1 MQKKDCFLVGTVFKL
16 HGYKGDVNIYNENGI
31 VFKLNTIQ
39 YFLIEK
45 NNTLVPFFIQKIR
58 YKKANIILTKFDN
71 INSEEEALEILQHKI
86 YLPNKFLPKINKKT
100 TENEV
105 LGFKVID
112 ELLGELGEISYI
124 NTQTTQKLI
133 YVRTNENEFCFPMHK
148 NFIINVNTK
157 KKIMEVNI
165 PKDLIYLN

>member
-45 NNTLVPFFIQKIR
+45 NNTLIPFFIQKIR

-71 INSEEEALEILQHKI
+71 INSEEEALDILQHKI
-86 YLPNKFLPKINKKT
+86 YLPNKFLPKINKNT

-124 NTQTTQKLI
+124 NKQTTQKLI

>member
-45 NNTLVPFFIQKIR
+45 NNTLIPFFIQKIR

-71 INSEEEALEILQHKI
+71 INSEEEALDILQHKI
-86 YLPNKFLPKINKKT
+86 YLPNKFLPKINKTT

-112 ELLGELGEISYI
+112 KLLGELGEISYI
-124 NTQTTQKLI
+124 NTQTSQKLI

>member
-1 MQKKDCFLVGTVFKL
+1 MQKKDCFLVGSVFKL

-45 NNTLVPFFIQKIR
+45 NNTLIPFFIQKIR

-71 INSEEEALEILQHKI
+71 INSEEEALDILQHKI
-86 YLPNKFLPKINKKT
+86 YLPNKFLPKINKNT

-124 NTQTTQKLI
+124 NKQTTQKLI